1 MRNRN
6 NVLVG
11 APDVKAA
18 GGITLGDVVP
28 AGGAIPT
35 DAVTAIDLSH
45 GHEPAGFVSE
55 DGVTKTVDRTIEK
68 IRDWNGDT
76 IITVQSDH
84 GVTLQLTFME
94 GANAVVLKRIFGE
107 ENVIIDGENITILD
121 TAAELP
127 HFSLNIEIKGSATR
141 KIRLFAPDAQI
152 TETGDVTFVRSGV
165 IQYQVTIECF
175 DVDDVK
181 LYQFISDLTTP
192 VDPETP

>member
-18 GGITLGDVVP
+18 GGITLGDVVET
-28 AGGAIPT
+28 GGTVPT
-35 DAVTAIDLSH
+35 DALAAIDTGLNH
-45 GHEPAGFVSE
+45 APAGFVSE
-55 DGVTKTVDRTIEK
+55 DGVTKTVDRTVEK

-94 GANAVVLKRIFGE
+94 GANATVLKRIFGE
-107 ENVIIDGENITILD
+107 DNVVISGKNITIKD

-181 LYQFISDLTTP
+181 LYQFISDL
-192 VDPETP
+192 VDP

>member
-18 GGITLGDVVP
+18 GGITLGDVVEP
-28 AGGAIPT
+28 GGTVPT
-35 DAVTAIDLSH
+35 DAIAAIGTDLNH
-45 GHEPAGFVSE
+45 APAGFVSE
-55 DGVTKTVDRTIEK
+55 DGVTKTVDRTVEK

-107 ENVIIDGENITILD
+107 ENVVISGENITIKD

-127 HFSLNIEIKGSATR
+127 HFSLNIDIKGSATR

-165 IQYQVTIECF
+165 IQYQVTIECY

-181 LYQFISDLTTP
+181 LYQFISDVVNP
-192 VDPETP
+192 

>member
-18 GGITLGDVVP
+18 GGITLGEVVES
-28 AGGAIPT
+28 GGTVPT
-35 DAVTAIDLSH
+35 DASADIGA

-55 DGVTKTVDRTIEK
+55 DGVTKTVDRTVEK

-94 GANAVVLKRIFGE
+94 GANAAVLKRIFGE
-107 ENVIIDGENITILD
+107 ENVITDVDGNITIKD

-127 HFSLNIEIKGSATR
+127 HFSLNIEIKGSATK

-181 LYQFISDLTTP
+181 LYQFISDV
-192 VDPETP
+192 VDP

>member
-1 MRNRN
+1 MRDRK

-18 GGITLGDVVP
+18 GGITLGDVVEP
-28 AGGAIPT
+28 GGTVPT
-35 DAVTAIDLSH
+35 DATAAIPVGLS
-45 GHEPAGFVSE
+45 HEPAGFVSE
-55 DGVTKTVDRTIEK
+55 DGVTKTVDRTVEK

-107 ENVIIDGENITILD
+107 ENVVISGENITIKD

-165 IQYQVTIECF
+165 IQYQVTIECY

-181 LYQFISDLTTP
+181 LYQFISDVTTP
-192 VDPETP
+192 VSP

>member
-18 GGITLGDVVP
+18 GGITLGDVVES
-28 AGGAIPT
+28 GGTVPT
-35 DAVTAIDLSH
+35 DALAAIGADH
-45 GHEPAGFVSE
+45 DPAGFVSE
-55 DGVTKTVDRTIEK
+55 DGVTKTVDRTVEK

-94 GANAVVLKRIFGE
+94 GANAAVLKRIFGE
-107 ENVIIDGENITILD
+107 ENVITDVDGNITIKD

-127 HFSLNIEIKGSATR
+127 HFSLNIEIKGSATK

-181 LYQFISDLTTP
+181 LYQFISDV
-192 VDPETP
+192 VDP

>member
-18 GGITLGDVVP
+18 GGITLGDVVVL
-28 AGGAIPT
+28 GGVVPD
-35 DAVTAIDLSH
+35 DAVTPIDASL

-181 LYQFISDLTTP
+181 LYQFISDITTP
-192 VDPETP
+192 VSP

>member
-1 MRNRN
+1 MRNRS

-18 GGITLGDVVP
+18 GGITLGDVVKTGGTVP
-28 AGGAIPT
+28 A
-35 DAVTAIDLSH
+35 DATSELEAGLN
-45 GHEPAGFVSE
+45 HEPAGFVSE
-55 DGVTKTVDRTIEK
+55 DGVTKTVDRTVEK

-76 IITVQSDH
+76 VITVQSDH

-94 GANAVVLKRIFGE
+94 GANATVLKKIFGE
-107 ENVIIDGENITILD
+107 ENVVISGNKIVVKD

-127 HFSLNIEIKGSATR
+127 HFSLNIEIKGSASK

-152 TETGDVTFVRSGV
+152 TETGDVSFVRSGV

-181 LYQFISDLTTP
+181 LYQFIDDLTAP
-192 VDPETP
+192 ADPEGP

>member
-18 GGITLGDVVP
+18 GGITLGAVIEP
-28 AGGAIPT
+28 GGTVPT
-35 DAVTAIDLSH
+35 DALAAIGA

-55 DGVTKTVDRTIEK
+55 DGVTKTVDRTVEK

-76 IITVQSDH
+76 IIAVQSDH

-94 GANAVVLKRIFGE
+94 GANAAVLKRVFGE
-107 ENVIIDGENITILD
+107 ENVVISGENITIKD

-165 IQYQVTIECF
+165 IQYQVTIECY

-181 LYQFISDLTTP
+181 LYQFISDLTAPVTP
-192 VDPETP
+192 

>member
-1 MRNRN
+1 MRNRS

-18 GGITLGDVVP
+18 GGITLGDVVET
-28 AGGAIPT
+28 GGTVPT
-35 DAVTAIDLSH
+35 DATTAIATALN
-45 GHEPAGFVSE
+45 HEPAGFVSE

-76 IITVQSDH
+76 VITVQSDH

-94 GANAVVLKRIFGE
+94 GANATVLKRIFGE
-107 ENVIIDGENITILD
+107 ENVVISGKNITIKD
-121 TAAELP
+121 TAVELP
-127 HFSLNIEIKGSATR
+127 HFSLNIEIKGSASK

-181 LYQFISDLTTP
+181 LYQFISEITNP
-192 VDPETP
+192 